1 MPTPQE
7 LAMAL
12 RQGGM
17 GQMTDQDRAMMN
29 GQQMGAMQQMQ
40 ANAMQGMGAMTN
52 ADRTGM
58 QQAVPMMGQPAPM
71 GMNPQMGMP
80 QSMGATQ
87 GGLTAQEAAYLQSL
101 SR

>member
-17 GQMTDQDRAMMN
+17 NQMTDQDRAMMN
-29 GQQMGAMQQMQ
+29 GQQMGGMQQMQ
-40 ANAMQGMGAMTN
+40 ANPMQSNPMQGMGAMTN
-52 ADRTGM
+52 PDQTGM
-58 QQAVPMMGQPAPM
+58 QSAVRMMGQPAPM
-71 GMNPQMGMP
+71 QQMGA
-80 QSMGATQ
+80 S
-87 GGLTAQEAAYLQSL
+87 GGLTAQEYAYLQSL